1 MIAFSFDDVRVVLL
15 LTQPTLSVGAEG
27 LDVAAI
33 AIASPSSLA
42 FSNV

>member
-33 AIASPSSLA
+33 AICISIESCLQ
-42 FSNV
+42 